1 MRPKRKKRIEEIGQ
15 QSRARIMDAAESLFV
30 ERGVDRTS
38 FADIA
43 VRSGI
48 SRGSIPWHFDNKE
61 GLVMAVVER
70 AAARYL
76 SASDDEE
83 PTAPTLRATLQRVA
97 RWLQDPA
104 AAMLY
109 AVLIAALTSE
119 GAVHDRYV
127 EMHRSGRRDLAAALR
142 TWGGAGGPSDSSLEA
157 IAGVLNGALIGL
169 HLQWQ
174 LDSGFELEG
183 AVETLIDLLENEIG
197 VQGVRS

>member
-1 MRPKRKKRIEEIGQ
+1 VSTKRKTRIEEIGEE
-15 QSRARIMDAAESLFV
+15 SRARIMDAAESLFS

-38 FADIA
+38 FVDIA
-43 VRSGI
+43 ARSGI

-76 SASDDEE
+76 SPDDDG

-97 RWLQDPA
+97 RWLQDSA

-109 AVLIAALTSE
+109 TVLIAALTSE

-127 EMHRSGRRDLAAALR
+127 EMHRGGRRDLATALR
-142 TWGGAGGPSDSSLEA
+142 TWGGPGALSDASIEA

-174 LDSGFELEG
+174 VDPGFELEP
-183 AVETLIDLLENEIG
+183 AMAILADLLENEIA
-197 VQGVRS
+197 